1 MQITSDFNQKIA
13 EFPASAV
20 PLLEKIPAQ
29 LGKLDA
35 AQVEALKEALDLS
48 LEGLMI
54 RLLSVA
60 ASLSVAEI
68 SDFRVGV
75 VAEGLSGSLYLG
87 ANLEFT
93 GQPLKV
99 TIHAEQFAVVN
110 AWHRGEQSLKRLV
123 VNEAPCGHCR
133 QFLNEL
139 CRADQLE
146 VIVYRHAQDT
156 VQRYRLDD
164 LLPDRFGP
172 ADLGMEDGALMCDLS
187 YPLEL
192 PAELEGDELVE
203 VALFAASKSYA
214 PVCQSRAGI
223 ALRLRSG
230 RIVTGRYG
238 ANAAFNPGVT
248 AMESAA
254 VNWRLALLNN
264 PEDTI
269 VEAVMVEQPVKSS
282 QRELAA
288 SFLNKYGITLRYI
301 QLC

>member
-13 EFPASAV
+13 KFPASATSV
-20 PLLEKIPAQ
+20 LEKIPAQ

-35 AQVEALKEALDLS
+35 AQVEALKITLGLS
-48 LEGLMI
+48 LEELMI
-54 RLLSVA
+54 QLLPVA

-68 SDFRVGV
+68 SDFHVGV

-93 GQPLKV
+93 GLPLKATV
-99 TIHAEQFAVVN
+99 HAEQFAVVN
-110 AWHRGEQSLKRLV
+110 AWHRGEQGLKRLV

-139 CRADQLE
+139 CRADQLQ
-146 VIVYRHAQDT
+146 VIVHSDSRDSAQH
-156 VQRYRLDD
+156 YSIGD

-187 YPLEL
+187 YPMDL
-192 PAELEGDELVE
+192 PAEFEGDELAE

-223 ALRLRSG
+223 ALRLKSG

-254 VNWRLALLNN
+254 VNWRLALLQN
-264 PEDTI
+264 PDDMIE
-269 VEAVMVEQPVKSS
+269 EAVMVEQPTKSS
-282 QRELAA
+282 QKELAV
-288 SFLNKYGITLRYI
+288 SFLDKYGIALRYI
-301 QLC
+301 QL

>member
-1 MQITSDFNQKIA
+1 MQTTSDFNQKIA
-13 EFPASAV
+13 EFPASAA

-35 AQVEALKEALDLS
+35 AQVEELKAALGLS
-48 LEGLMI
+48 LEEVMI
-54 RLLSVA
+54 QLLPVA

-75 VAEGLSGSLYLG
+75 VAEGLSGALYLG

-93 GQPLKV
+93 GQPLKATV
-99 TIHAEQFAVVN
+99 HAEQFAVVN
-110 AWHRGEQSLKRLV
+110 AWHRGEQGLKRLV

-139 CRADQLE
+139 CRVDQLE
-146 VIVYRHAQDT
+146 VIVYSNARGAAQH
-156 VQRYRLDD
+156 YSIGD

-172 ADLGMEDGALMCDLS
+172 ADLGMEDGALMCDLN

-192 PAELEGDELVE
+192 PAEMEGDELAE

-223 ALRLRSG
+223 ALRLKSG

-238 ANAAFNPGVT
+238 ANAAFNPGIT

-254 VNWRLALLNN
+254 VNWRLALLHN

-269 VEAVMVEQPVKSS
+269 EEAVMVEQPTKSS
-282 QRELAA
+282 QKELAT
-288 SFLNKYGITLRYI
+288 SFLNKYDISLRYI
-301 QLC
+301 QL